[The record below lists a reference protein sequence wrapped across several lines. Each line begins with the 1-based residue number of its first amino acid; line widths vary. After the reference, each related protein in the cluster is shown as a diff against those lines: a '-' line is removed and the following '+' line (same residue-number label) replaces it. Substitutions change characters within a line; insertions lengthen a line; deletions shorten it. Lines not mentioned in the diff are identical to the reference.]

1 MENMKITKSK
11 LGGTEMEHPSFGT
24 LMFNRAHCGGK
35 IALFGSSI
43 MHNDIITMEISH
55 AKMERDLNSDHF
67 FGNNRIISIEMSYS
81 QFAEAITSFGSY
93 PGVPVTIKWTEK
105 DGITPDCPYISK
117 REQFTEELKEHRE
130 KVVKESKQLI
140 SDVARIFEKK
150 NLTKSDKEEVLS
162 KLSRLN
168 SDLGGNLD
176 FMSLIEAVASQ
187 DNETAKAY
195 AKCIIANEKSEKNK
209 QWCQKQ
215 QLKLNSTKGSFIT
228 LPLNISGMC
237 DLVYNEMEFNIDRY
251 YLREEEKELVDKILT
266 RRKTCIKAQ
275 AMGVNMP
282 NSTLLYGVPGCGKSL
297 FANYISYITKTP
309 LLTVRFSEM
318 IDSRLGKT
326 SNNIGKIF
334 DFANKNDAIIFLDE
348 IDTVARKRTSES
360 GSDGELSRVT
370 VTLMQELDKLKRG
383 TIVIAATNRKDML
396 DEALFRRFSLIQ
408 EIDLPTKQDK
418 INMVH
423 KWWKSINMDIPFS
436 AETYV
441 DKFATLS
448 DIDRDMVDVLA
459 KMLDTEE
466 VTVKEGKCLSNVN
479 SWIKENTCITFTNQK
494 EKKQNCLSTVI
505 IML

>member
-1 MENMKITKSK
+1 MG
-11 LGGTEMEHPSFGT
+11 L
-24 LMFNRAHCGGK
+24 NR
-35 IALFGSSI
+35 
-43 MHNDIITMEISH
+43 N
-55 AKMERDLNSDHF
+55 
-67 FGNNRIISIEMSYS
+67 
-81 QFAEAITSFGSY
+81 
-93 PGVPVTIKWTEK
+93 V
-105 DGITPDCPYISK
+105 
-117 REQFTEELKEHRE
+117 
-130 KVVKESKQLI
+130 
-140 SDVARIFEKK
+140 
-150 NLTKSDKEEVLS
+150 
-162 KLSRLN
+162 
-168 SDLGGNLD
+168 
-176 FMSLIEAVASQ
+176 MSLIEAVANQ

-228 LPLNISGMC
+228 LPLNISDMC

-251 YLREEEKELVDKILT
+251 YLREEEKKLVDKILT

-408 EIDLPTKQDK
+408 EISLPTKQDK

-441 DKFATLS
+441 DKFSTLS

-466 VTVKEGKCLSNVN
+466 VTVKEGKCLSNVD
-479 SWIKENTCITFTNQK
+479 SWIKDVFREFAKSYQNKKYTLDELLDDREYMYNFYKSEREEAKLFSNCDYNAVKNQCEEAVYVLRDAYMRDFKQMPSINCIL
-494 EKKQNCLSTVI
+494 ELI
-505 IML
+505 

>member
-1 MENMKITKSK
+1 MG
-11 LGGTEMEHPSFGT
+11 L
-24 LMFNRAHCGGK
+24 NR
-35 IALFGSSI
+35 
-43 MHNDIITMEISH
+43 N
-55 AKMERDLNSDHF
+55 
-67 FGNNRIISIEMSYS
+67 
-81 QFAEAITSFGSY
+81 
-93 PGVPVTIKWTEK
+93 V
-105 DGITPDCPYISK
+105 
-117 REQFTEELKEHRE
+117 
-130 KVVKESKQLI
+130 
-140 SDVARIFEKK
+140 
-150 NLTKSDKEEVLS
+150 
-162 KLSRLN
+162 
-168 SDLGGNLD
+168 
-176 FMSLIEAVASQ
+176 MSLIEAVANQ
-187 DNETAKAY
+187 DNETARAY

-275 AMGVNMP
+275 AMGINMP

-318 IDSRLGKT
+318 IDSLLGKT

-334 DFANKNDAIIFLDE
+334 DFANKNDVIIFLDE
-348 IDTVARKRTSES
+348 IDTVARKRTGES
-360 GSDGELSRVT
+360 GGDGELSRVT
-370 VTLMQELDKLKRG
+370 VTLMQELDKLKQG

-408 EIDLPTKQDK
+408 EIGLPTKQDK

-423 KWWKSINMDIPFS
+423 KWWKSINMDIPVS

-441 DKFATLS
+441 DKFTTLS
-448 DIDRDMVDVLA
+448 DIDRDMVDILA

-466 VTVKEGKCLSNVN
+466 VTVKEEKCLSKVD
-479 SWIKENTCITFTNQK
+479 SWIKDVFREFTKSYRNKKYTLDELLDDREYMYNFYKSEREEAKLFANCDYDVVKSQCEEAVYVLRDAYMRDFRQKPSINCIL
-494 EKKQNCLSTVI
+494 ELI
-505 IML
+505 

>member
-1 MENMKITKSK
+1 MG
-11 LGGTEMEHPSFGT
+11 L
-24 LMFNRAHCGGK
+24 NR
-35 IALFGSSI
+35 
-43 MHNDIITMEISH
+43 N
-55 AKMERDLNSDHF
+55 
-67 FGNNRIISIEMSYS
+67 
-81 QFAEAITSFGSY
+81 
-93 PGVPVTIKWTEK
+93 V
-105 DGITPDCPYISK
+105 
-117 REQFTEELKEHRE
+117 
-130 KVVKESKQLI
+130 
-140 SDVARIFEKK
+140 
-150 NLTKSDKEEVLS
+150 
-162 KLSRLN
+162 
-168 SDLGGNLD
+168 
-176 FMSLIEAVASQ
+176 MSLIEAVASQ

-348 IDTVARKRTSES
+348 IDTIENMSKNEGV
-360 GSDGELSRVT
+360 L
-370 VTLMQELDKLKRG
+370 LKG
-383 TIVIAATNRKDML
+383 
-396 DEALFRRFSLIQ
+396 
-408 EIDLPTKQDK
+408 K
-418 INMVH
+418 I
-423 KWWKSINMDIPFS
+423 SP
-436 AETYV
+436 
-441 DKFATLS
+441 
-448 DIDRDMVDVLA
+448 
-459 KMLDTEE
+459 
-466 VTVKEGKCLSNVN
+466 
-479 SWIKENTCITFTNQK
+479 
-494 EKKQNCLSTVI
+494 
-505 IML
+505 